1 MPARIHGH
9 SNPRTPTYNSWQS
22 LIQRA
27 TNLNREFAK
36 NHGGRGIT
44 VCASWRESFV
54 AFLHDMGERPEGTEI
69 DRIDNE
75 GNYEPGNCHWATE
88 AEQARNKRSTRMFE
102 VRGVKGCLADLAR
115 LFKIDMAT
123 VRYRLQR
130 GRSPEEAFTAPVN
143 QRISDARRG
152 RQSTNAV

>member
-1 MPARIHGH
+1 M
-9 SNPRTPTYNSWQS
+9 
-22 LIQRA
+22 
-27 TNLNREFAK
+27 
-36 NHGGRGIT
+36 
-44 VCASWRESFV
+44 